1 MALFEWSDK
10 PATKK
15 DLITHLITLG
25 VALWLV
31 DSGEGA
37 KGLEALQSKVRGL
50 LNAAPA
56 EEKKPDEAAK

>member
-25 VALWLV
+25 VALLLV

-37 KGLEALQSKVRGL
+37 KGLKALQSKVRGL
-50 LNAAPA
+50 LNAAETPKKDESA
-56 EEKKPDEAAK
+56 EQK